1 MNSNVK
7 RLITAL
13 AMLCG
18 IVCIAVL
25 IAPSAAYFVEKETEN
40 TPTPYIDD
48 WNKQG
53 ESDGK
58 DNVFMPK
65 PTSASESELEA
76 TETSVPTVKPTATPT
91 ETPEPTVKPTATPT
105 ETHEPTVKPT
115 ATPTATPEPTVKPTA
130 TPTATPEPTVKPT
143 ATPTETPEPTVK
155 PTATPTETHE
165 PTVKPTATPTATPAP
180 TVKPTATPTATPAPT
195 VKPTATPTATP
206 APTLKPADAP
216 EQNFTDIPLHKSAYD
231 VNVSGMTV
239 TQKMQSAIWYY
250 FEALYETQTD
260 MIPRDATYL
269 FVQPQC
275 ENALLNQKALD
286 ILIYLK
292 DATGNDLRI
301 VNYEYLP
308 VFASAVKTGNDY
320 IITVYETAI
329 INYAYI
335 KDVDT
340 ELRNIVHYFTV
351 SPVNGAYKLKSHT
364 TVSEYYSCLAEVYE
378 NHAHDTKDIRENI
391 NISADIL
398 KKQIDVNSRFFTD
411 QRRAYNEGLPEIT
424 KTFDHAYDRQAARRY
439 ARKYAL
445 VRNDEWVAY
454 DAYGGNCQ
462 NYASQCIFSGGIPM
476 DFSGSAQW
484 KHYGSQINALQTP
497 NGRSTSWTGVGTF
510 YSYAKNNTGYGL
522 VAVVDYNIFGAEPG
536 DVIQIG
542 DGNVWHHTVIVSDV
556 LYNSDGSVR
565 EILLCSNTIDWKNF
579 PLSLYITKNIRCIKI
594 LGWND

>member
-1 MNSNVK
+1 MSSNVK

-18 IVCIAVL
+18 MVCIAVL
-25 IAPSAAYFVEKETEN
+25 IAPSVAYFVDKEAEN
-40 TPTPYIDD
+40 TTIPYIDENLD
-48 WNKQG
+48 KQG

-91 ETPEPTVKPTATPT
+91 
-105 ETHEPTVKPT
+105 
-115 ATPTATPEPTVKPTA
+115 ATPEPTVKPTA
-130 TPTATPEPTVKPT
+130 A
-143 ATPTETPEPTVK
+143 
-155 PTATPTETHE
+155 
-165 PTVKPTATPTATPAP
+165 PTATPAP
-180 TVKPTATPTATPAPT
+180 TVKPTATPATMPAPT
-195 VKPTATPTATP
+195 VKPTATPTVAPAPTVKPTATPTVTP
-206 APTLKPADAP
+206 APIAKPTAMPTVTPAPIANPTAMPTAMPAPTVKPADAP

-231 VNVSGMTV
+231 VNVSGITV
-239 TQKMQSAIWYY
+239 TQKMQNAIWYY
-250 FEALYETQTD
+250 FDALYETQTD
-260 MIPRDATYL
+260 MIPGDITYL

-335 KDVDT
+335 KDIDT

-351 SPVNGAYKLKSHT
+351 SPVNDAYKLKSHT

-378 NHAHDTKDIRENI
+378 NHVHDTKDIREKI

-398 KKQIDVNSRFFTD
+398 KKQIDVNSRIFTD
-411 QRRAYNEGLPEIT
+411 QRRAYNEGLSEIT

-445 VRNDEWVAY
+445 VRNDEWTAY

-484 KHYGSQINALQTP
+484 KHYGSQINASQTP

-522 VAVVDYNIFGAEPG
+522 VAIVDYNIFGAEPG

-594 LGWND
+594 LGWNE